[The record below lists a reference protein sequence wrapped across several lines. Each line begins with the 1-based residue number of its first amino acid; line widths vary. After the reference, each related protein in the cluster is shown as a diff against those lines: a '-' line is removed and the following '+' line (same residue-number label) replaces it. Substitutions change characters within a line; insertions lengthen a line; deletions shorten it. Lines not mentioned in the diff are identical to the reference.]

1 MVVDVYIASAFPL
14 IVKITHSLI
23 NYNHLLSL
31 YLNKAPVMNIIY
43 LNRLFPNGIYFDRVF

>member
-31 YLNKAPVMNIIY
+31 YLNKAPVVNIIY
-43 LNRLFPNGIYFDRVF
+43 LNRLFPNGIYFDGVF